1 MRASATFNDRSRVT
15 EARAFACSL
24 PADVRDHRFGDFS
37 IDDQLRQFLFLRGT
51 DFAKDHDRFRERILF
66 EHQCRVWQA
75 NSNHRVTA
83 DVHNG
88 RNAHACLPK
97 IVAGTRSHA
106 AGAAD
111 HSHSLRHA
119 RLEPW
124 ARALRATVD
133 HPDHAL
139 AGAQCSERVRSQK
152 RCAIC
157 LRCRRNLHR
166 VPQWHAI
173 RHQHREFNA
182 RFNRRDRG
190 VLHTSRRHKENGDVN
205 LA

>member
-1 MRASATFNDRSRVT
+1 MSFHFLENLNNCIRQLAEGIDYGRASFAQRFHFAGMRASAAFNDRARVT
-15 EARAFACSL
+15 EARAFSRSL

-106 AGAAD
+106 AGATNHPYA
-111 HSHSLRHA
+111 LRHA
-119 RLEPW
+119 GLKPLP
-124 ARALRATVD
+124 RALRATAD

-139 AGAQCSERVRSQK
+139 AR
-152 RCAIC
+152 
-157 LRCRRNLHR
+157 
-166 VPQWHAI
+166 
-173 RHQHREFNA
+173 
-182 RFNRRDRG
+182 
-190 VLHTSRRHKENGDVN
+190 T
-205 LA
+205 